1 MSCPEELEL
10 FLFHDG
16 EELDEEHARDL
27 GEHLA
32 TCTACQRALAELLG
46 VGQAFAPSESISSRE
61 EEAFMVELVRKIDLE
76 DRASD
81 DAAVPSA
88 VMQRLRA
95 ALVACA
101 IVGSILVLFFTFF
114 AVKASD
120 IGTRY
125 AGSAAMD
132 AAVAREAGQSP
143 LAPSSRLVEWV
154 DDTRS
159 TNGSRRLMKVPVEAD
174 VGVARDAAAVAGG
187 EWSLRD
193 AYGRAVGRISHGQ
206 DGSLVTCYFDRNGE
220 CQLVDEAAPVEG
232 PGQVDEGGSPSRWP
246 RAIGP
251 SGRFAT
257 TYRPGLGHLAWLERE
272 LGLGQVAE
280 AARQLVANVGR
291 GHGPAL
297 APPADRA
304 LALDV
309 RAEMTKLPPGGGP
322 VHVAITLRSSTG
334 ASAERPPVAVH
345 LVVDTSGSMDGGPLR
360 QARAAAWQ
368 LVDLLRPEDRFSL
381 TTCSNDARVVVPEG
395 PVGPRRSEI
404 HGLIDGLEA
413 NEGTN
418 LEAGLR
424 QGYGQARRS
433 QRRGDA
439 VQLVIVLSDGFP
451 NVGVTNRWD
460 LSELSAEAFEGG
472 IETTSIGI
480 GDRYAPEVMSAL
492 AEYGAG
498 GYYHVNDPAMIE
510 QILRDEVEI
519 RAQPVARAVEVVVR
533 LGDGVELLEAYGSRR
548 LSAAESLRVG
558 ATEVAIDVQEATR
571 PGIAR
576 DRQAERAGGT
586 RFFIPGFA
594 RDDQHTILLRLRAP
608 AGAAGTT
615 VALAEVELRYR
626 DRLSQSNERTELV
639 ARVGRAGSEDEA
651 LASRDRELFGSVVA
665 FRTGR
670 ALLEAARLLSEH
682 DTASALALLW
692 ERAQALR
699 STSSQIGDEALL
711 ADADRLDAFTR
722 AVADQETPDPLST
735 SWVLEQAGA
744 GFMR

>member
-1 MSCPEELEL
+1 
-10 FLFHDG
+10 
-16 EELDEEHARDL
+16 
-27 GEHLA
+27 
-32 TCTACQRALAELLG
+32 
-46 VGQAFAPSESISSRE
+46 
-61 EEAFMVELVRKIDLE
+61 MVELVRKIDRE
-76 DRASD
+76 DRSSD
-81 DAAVPSA
+81 ADALPSA
-88 VMQRLRA
+88 VMQRLRTA
-95 ALVACA
+95 MAACA
-101 IVGSILVLFFTFF
+101 IVGSILVVFFTFF

-120 IGTRY
+120 VGTRY
-125 AGSAAMD
+125 AGSAALD
-132 AAVAREAGQSP
+132 AAVASDASLGPRATG
-143 LAPSSRLVEWV
+143 SRPVEWV
-154 DDTRS
+154 DDPRS
-159 TNGSRRLMKVPVEAD
+159 RDGSRRLMKIPVGAD
-174 VGVARDAAAVAGG
+174 EIVARGAEAVAGG

-193 AYGRAVGRISHGQ
+193 AGGKAVGRISYGE
-206 DGSLVTCYFDRNGE
+206 DGYLVTCYFDQSGG
-220 CQLVDEAAPVEG
+220 CQPLDEAATVEG
-232 PGQVDEGGSPSRWP
+232 LGRVGEGSSPSIRP
-246 RAIGP
+246 RAIDP

-257 TYRPGLGHLAWLERE
+257 TYRPGLGHLARLGRE
-272 LGLGQVAE
+272 LGLGQVAD
-280 AARQLVANVGR
+280 AALKLVADVGR

-309 RAEMTKLPPGGGP
+309 RPEMTKLPPAGGP
-322 VHVAITLRSSTG
+322 VHLAISLRSSTG

-345 LVVDTSGSMDGGPLR
+345 LVVDTSGSMEGGPLLQAR
-360 QARAAAWQ
+360 QAAWR
-368 LVDLLRPEDRFSL
+368 LVEVLRPEDRFSL
-381 TTCSNDARVVVPEG
+381 TTYSNDARVVVPEG

-460 LSELSAEAFEGG
+460 LSGLSAEAFEGG

-480 GDRYAPEVMSAL
+480 GGRYAPEVMSAL
-492 AEYGAG
+492 AESGAG
-498 GYYHVNDPAMIE
+498 GYYSVNDAAMIE

-519 RAQPVARAVEVVVR
+519 RARPVARAVEVVVR
-533 LGDGVELLEAYGSRR
+533 LGEGVELLEVYGSRR
-548 LSAAESLRVG
+548 LSAAESLRRG
-558 ATEVAIDVQEATR
+558 AAQVALDDQGAPRT
-571 PGIAR
+571 GIAR
-576 DRQAERAGGT
+576 GRQEERDGGM

-594 RDDQHTILLRLRAP
+594 RDDQHTILLRFRAP
-608 AGAAGTT
+608 PGAAGTT

-626 DRLSQSNERTELV
+626 DRLTLSNERAELV

-665 FRTGR
+665 FRTGQ
-670 ALLEAARLLSEH
+670 ALLEASRLLRER
-682 DTASALALLW
+682 DRVSALALLW

-722 AVADQETPDPLST
+722 AVAGQETTDPLST
-735 SWVLEQAGA
+735 GWILEQAGA